1 MKAPK
6 LGLFV
11 FILFISFIIH
21 SLLFFVASN
30 RLLQQNHTQQAH
42 LLMKQL
48 NQESAALLANENF
61 VALALLAERYSA
73 LPSVASLQLYD
84 EQEQRIITAGSN
96 KTQTSKTITQDVKL
110 DNKLVGHI
118 ELSLRENSNNEIFH
132 VIWWAILFAFL
143 LHLCIFIAYLLIIRP
158 RRSEYV
164 QHLVEHEQMQ
174 TEIAQLKQELQTER
188 EQIAQLLDEYE
199 TYQQPVEQE
208 HHADH
213 RHSIVMNIKFYDPN
227 QLFHSLSPILS
238 QKYLQT
244 CQVLLQRSVLLSCEQ
259 FNMKPD
265 QVIMLQ
271 SFNEQG
277 ATISIASHTDY
288 AIDCLMTIN
297 SLAHSLFDTLHQTYK
312 ENKRFTLP
320 ICSAIAETSSQ
331 YDALT
336 TATRLTQH
344 LKAQQKAI
352 YLKHEHLK
360 PLTQSYQFTSFE
372 NPSNSLM
379 RQSYLITGMNAQL
392 ANLVSE
398 LRANILHN
406 PS

>member
-11 FILFISFIIH
+11 FILSISFIIH
-21 SLLFFVASN
+21 SLLFFMASN
-30 RLLQQNHTQQAH
+30 HLLQQNHAQQAQ

-48 NQESAALLANENF
+48 SQESAILLENENF
-61 VALALLAERYSA
+61 VALALLAERYSS

-84 EQEQRIITAGSN
+84 EQEQQIIVAGSH
-96 KTQTSKTITQDVKL
+96 KTQTNKTITQDVKL
-110 DNKLVGHI
+110 DNKIVGHI
-118 ELSLRENSNNEIFH
+118 ELSLRENSSSEIFH
-132 VIWWAILFAFL
+132 VIWWAILFSLL
-143 LHLCIFIAYLLIIRP
+143 LHLFVFFIYILVIRP
-158 RRSEYV
+158 RLSAYV
-164 QHLVEHEQMQ
+164 QHLVEQEQIQ
-174 TEIAQLKQELQTER
+174 AEILQLKQELQTER
-188 EQIAQLLDEYE
+188 DQIAQLIDEYE
-199 TYQQPVEQE
+199 SYQPTEPEYTE
-208 HHADH
+208 HDN
-213 RHSIVMNIKFYDPN
+213 IVMNIKFHDPN

-259 FNMKPD
+259 FNISPEK
-265 QVIMLQ
+265 VSMLQ

-277 ATISIASHTDY
+277 ASIGISSQTEY

-320 ICSAIAETSSQ
+320 ICSAIAETSTQ

-372 NPSNSLM
+372 SPSNSLM

>member
-6 LGLFV
+6 LGLFA
-11 FILFISFIIH
+11 FILSISFIIH
-21 SLLFFVASN
+21 SLLFFIASN
-30 RLLQQNHTQQAH
+30 HLLQQNHAQQAQ

-48 NQESAALLANENF
+48 NQESAILLENENF

-73 LPSVASLQLYD
+73 LPGIASLQLYD
-84 EQEQRIITAGSN
+84 EQEQQIIIAGSN
-96 KTQTSKTITQDVKL
+96 KTQTSQTITQDVKL
-110 DNKLVGHI
+110 DNKIVGHI
-118 ELSLRENSNNEIFH
+118 ELSLRENSSSEIFH
-132 VIWWAILFAFL
+132 VIWWAILFSFL
-143 LHLCIFIAYLLIIRP
+143 LHLCVFFIYILVIRP
-158 RRSEYV
+158 RLSAYV
-164 QHLVEHEQMQ
+164 QYLAEQEQ
-174 TEIAQLKQELQTER
+174 IQAEILQLKQELQTER
-188 EQIAQLLDEYE
+188 EQIAQLIDEYE
-199 TYQQPVEQE
+199 SYQPTEPEYSE
-208 HHADH
+208 HDN
-213 RHSIVMNIKFYDPN
+213 IVMNIKFHDPN

-259 FNMKPD
+259 FNISPEK
-265 QVIMLQ
+265 VSMLQ

-277 ATISIASHTDY
+277 ASIGISSQTEY

-297 SLAHSLFDTLHQTYK
+297 SLAHSLFETLHQTYK

-320 ICSAIAETSSQ
+320 ICSAIAETSTQ

-392 ANLVSE
+392 ANLVGE
-398 LRANILHN
+398 LRSNILHN